1 MFRTARTKAGMS
13 REEAA
18 QRLYIGTR
26 TLSDYETGRTIA
38 PPDVV
43 MRMAEVY
50 QDQALPAEYCSKV
63 CPIGQVLAHSVER
76 SEFTVTVLRVLKEFA
91 DVEKLKEQLIEIASD
106 GKICPHEEDEFRA
119 IMKEMVELE
128 RWIGELKYFALR
140 HGFDI
145 EDIMQKEREKG
156 VA

>member
-1 MFRTARTKAGMS
+1 MFRKARTIAGMS

-18 QRLYIGTR
+18 HSLYIGTR

-43 MRMAEVY
+43 MRMADVY
-50 QDQALPAEYCSKV
+50 QEPTLPADYCSKV
-63 CPIGQVLAHSVER
+63 CPIGQVVAHSLER
-76 SEFTVTVLRVLKEFA
+76 SEFAVTVLRVLKEFA
-91 DVEKLKEQLIEIASD
+91 DVEKLKDQLILIASD
-106 GKICPHEEDEFRA
+106 GRVCEKEKAEFRA

-128 RWIGELKYFALR
+128 KQICELKYFALR
-140 HGFDI
+140 HGIDV
-145 EDIMQKEREKG
+145 EDIMPGRK

>member
-1 MFRTARTKAGMS
+1 MFRAARNAAGLS

-18 QRLYIGTR
+18 QKLYIGSR
-26 TLSDYETGRTIA
+26 TLADYESGRTIA

-50 QDQALPAEYCSKV
+50 QEPTLPADYCATV
-63 CPIGQVLAHSVER
+63 CPIGQVLAHSIER
-76 SEFTVTVLRVLKEFA
+76 SEFAVTVLRVLKEFA
-91 DVEKLKEQLIEIASD
+91 DVEKLKEQLIDIAAD
-106 GKICPHEEDEFRA
+106 GKISPHEEEDFRA
-119 IMKEMVELE
+119 IMKEMIELE

-140 HGFDI
+140 HGIDV
-145 EDIMQKEREKG
+145 EEIMPDRE